1 MDFREIFNLSFDA
14 LKERKVRSALTIVMV
29 MVGSSLL
36 VAVNGIGA
44 GFTAF
49 FNEQF
54 SNLAPNILFVS
65 STQQDQNSNTGGPGI
80 GGVGT
85 PAPAK
90 ITLNSAVVNR
100 LKSIPFVDEVIPSY
114 QSQVDVESAGETK
127 SYSVL
132 AMDPTRLTV
141 IAPTLG
147 FVEGSSIRQN
157 DPSSILVAE
166 DVANPPG
173 EDTPFISLGQSV
185 KVRYSFVDPQ
195 TGKSEEE
202 TKNFVVSGIMES
214 TGNPTIDGALVI
226 GEDSGNSLFQKAGK
240 FDSLFVATQ
249 SSEFV
254 DVVEEEIRKLYG
266 NDIGITTVKAIL
278 ETIEE
283 FTGGINAFLS
293 SIAVVSLVVGA
304 VGIITTL
311 YTSVIERVKEI
322 GTLKAMGA
330 QNKTILVLFL
340 IEALLIGIFGAT
352 FGLVAGIGMGYG
364 LSATFGSNS
373 SSESSDNANDGT
385 EEVSTSTTSSDS
397 SLNPVYLARDMAIVW
412 VISVALSI
420 VAGLFPA
427 WKASRY
433 LPVEALRSQ

>member
-1 MDFREIFNLSFDA
+1 
-14 LKERKVRSALTIVMV
+14 MV

-65 STQQDQNSNTGGPGI
+65 STQQDENSETGGPGI
-80 GGVGT
+80 GGVG
-85 PAPAK
+85 APTTAK
-90 ITLNSAVVNR
+90 ITLNNAVVNR
-100 LKSIPFVDEVIPSY
+100 LKSIPFVEEVIPSY

-132 AMDPTRLTV
+132 SMDPTRLMV

-173 EDTPFISLGQSV
+173 EDTPFISLGQSI

-195 TGKSEEE
+195 TGESEQE

-214 TGNPTIDGALVI
+214 TGNPTIDEALVI
-226 GEDSGNSLFQKAGK
+226 NEDSGNALFQKAGK

-293 SIAVVSLVVGA
+293 SIAIVSLVVGA

-330 QNKTILVLFL
+330 QNRTILVLFL
-340 IEALLIGIFGAT
+340 IEALLIGIFGAS

-364 LSATFGSNS
+364 LSATFGSDS
-373 SSESSDNANDGT
+373 SSDNSNEVT
-385 EEVSTSTTSSDS
+385 EEVNSTATTSDDS
-397 SLNPVYLARDMAIVW
+397 SITPVYLAQDMAVVW
-412 VISVALSI
+412 VISVSLSML
-420 VAGLFPA
+420 AGLFPS

>member
-1 MDFREIFNLSFDA
+1 MDFRDILSLSFDA

-44 GFTAF
+44 GFSAF

-54 SNLAPNILFVS
+54 KNLAPNILFVS
-65 STQQDQNSNTGGPGI
+65 STQQDENSDTGGPGV
-80 GGVGT
+80 GGVG
-85 PAPAK
+85 APSTAK
-90 ITLNSAVVNR
+90 ITLNDAIVNR
-100 LKSIPFVDEVIPSY
+100 LRSIPFVEEVIPSY
-114 QSQVDVESAGETK
+114 QSQVDVESAGEIK
-127 SYSVL
+127 SFSVL
-132 AMDPTRLTV
+132 SMDPTKLTL

-195 TGKSEEE
+195 TGKSEQE
-202 TKNFVVSGIMES
+202 TKNFAVSGIMES
-214 TGNPTIDGALVI
+214 TGNPTIDEALVI
-226 GEDSGNSLFQKAGK
+226 NEDSGNSLFQKAGK

-254 DVVEEEIRKLYG
+254 DVVEDEIRKLYG

-293 SIAVVSLVVGA
+293 SIAIVALVVGA

-330 QNKTILVLFL
+330 QNRTILVLFL

-352 FGLVAGIGMGYG
+352 FGLVAGIGMGYA
-364 LSATFGSNS
+364 LSATFSSDSSDDS
-373 SSESSDNANDGT
+373 SSEKTGET
-385 EEVSTSTTSSDS
+385 ITTSSDES
-397 SLNPVYLARDMAIVW
+397 STTPIYLAQDMTGVW
-412 VISVALSI
+412 AISVSLSI
-420 VAGLFPA
+420 LAGLFPA

>member
-1 MDFREIFNLSFDA
+1 MDFRDIFSLSFDA
-14 LKERKVRSALTIVMV
+14 LKERKVRSALTIIMV

-65 STQQDQNSNTGGPGI
+65 STQQDENSETGGPGI
-80 GGVGT
+80 GGVG
-85 PAPAK
+85 APTTAK
-90 ITLNSAVVNR
+90 ITLNNAVVNR
-100 LKSIPFVDEVIPSY
+100 LKSIPFVEEVIPSY

-132 AMDPTRLTV
+132 SMDPTRLMV

-173 EDTPFISLGQSV
+173 EDTPFISLGQSI

-195 TGKSEEE
+195 TGESEQE

-214 TGNPTIDGALVI
+214 TGNPTIDEALVI
-226 GEDSGNSLFQKAGK
+226 NEDSGNALFQKAGK

-293 SIAVVSLVVGA
+293 SIAIVSLVVGA

-330 QNKTILVLFL
+330 QNRTILVLFL
-340 IEALLIGIFGAT
+340 IEALLIGIFGAS

-364 LSATFGSNS
+364 LSATFGSDS
-373 SSESSDNANDGT
+373 SSENSNEDT
-385 EEVSTSTTSSDS
+385 EEVSTTTTTSDDS
-397 SLNPVYLARDMAIVW
+397 SITPVYLAQDMAVVW
-412 VISVALSI
+412 VISVSLSML
-420 VAGLFPA
+420 AGLFPS

>member
-1 MDFREIFNLSFDA
+1 MDFRDILSLSFDA

-44 GFTAF
+44 GFSAF

-54 SNLAPNILFVS
+54 KNLAPNILFVS
-65 STQQDQNSNTGGPGI
+65 STQQDENSDTGGPGV
-80 GGVGT
+80 GGVG
-85 PAPAK
+85 APSTAK
-90 ITLNSAVVNR
+90 ITLNDAIVNR
-100 LKSIPFVDEVIPSY
+100 LRSIPFVEEVIPSY
-114 QSQVDVESAGETK
+114 QSQVDVESAGEIK
-127 SYSVL
+127 SFSVL
-132 AMDPTRLTV
+132 SMDPTKLTL

-195 TGKSEEE
+195 TGKSEQE
-202 TKNFVVSGIMES
+202 TKNFAVSGIMES
-214 TGNPTIDGALVI
+214 TGNPTIDEALVI
-226 GEDSGNSLFQKAGK
+226 NEDSGNSLFQKAGK

-254 DVVEEEIRKLYG
+254 DVVEDEIRKLYG

-293 SIAVVSLVVGA
+293 SIAIVALVVGA

-330 QNKTILVLFL
+330 QNRTILVLFL

-352 FGLVAGIGMGYG
+352 FGLVAGIGMGYA
-364 LSATFGSNS
+364 LSATFSSDSSDDS
-373 SSESSDNANDGT
+373 SSEKTG
-385 EEVSTSTTSSDS
+385 ETSTTSSDES
-397 SLNPVYLARDMAIVW
+397 STTPIYLAQDMTGVW
-412 VISVALSI
+412 AISVSLSI
-420 VAGLFPA
+420 LAGLFPA

>member
-1 MDFREIFNLSFDA
+1 MELA
-14 LKERKVRSALTIVMV
+14 LGLP
-29 MVGSSLL
+29 
-36 VAVNGIGA
+36 
-44 GFTAF
+44 AF

-65 STQQDQNSNTGGPGI
+65 STQQDENSETGGPGI
-80 GGVGT
+80 GGVG
-85 PAPAK
+85 APTTAK
-90 ITLNSAVVNR
+90 ITLNNAVVNR
-100 LKSIPFVDEVIPSY
+100 LKSIPFVEEVIPSY

-132 AMDPTRLTV
+132 SMDPTRLMV

-173 EDTPFISLGQSV
+173 EDTPFISLGQSI

-195 TGKSEEE
+195 TGESEQE

-214 TGNPTIDGALVI
+214 TGNPTIDEALVI
-226 GEDSGNSLFQKAGK
+226 NEDSGNALFQKAGK

-293 SIAVVSLVVGA
+293 SIAIVSLVVGA

-330 QNKTILVLFL
+330 QNRTILVLFL
-340 IEALLIGIFGAT
+340 IEALLIGIFGAS

-364 LSATFGSNS
+364 LSATFGSDS
-373 SSESSDNANDGT
+373 SSENSNEDT
-385 EEVSTSTTSSDS
+385 EEVSSTATTSDDS
-397 SLNPVYLARDMAIVW
+397 SITPVYLAQDMAVVW
-412 VISVALSI
+412 VISVSLSML
-420 VAGLFPA
+420 AGLFPS

>member
-1 MDFREIFNLSFDA
+1 MNFRDIFSLSFDA

-65 STQQDQNSNTGGPGI
+65 STQQDENSETGGPGI
-80 GGVGT
+80 GGVG
-85 PAPAK
+85 APTTAK
-90 ITLNSAVVNR
+90 ITLNNAVVNR
-100 LKSIPFVDEVIPSY
+100 LKSIPFVEEVIPSY

-132 AMDPTRLTV
+132 SMDPTRLMV

-173 EDTPFISLGQSV
+173 EDTPFISLGQSI

-195 TGKSEEE
+195 SGESEQE

-214 TGNPTIDGALVI
+214 TGNPTIDEALVI
-226 GEDSGNSLFQKAGK
+226 NEDSGNALFQKAGK

-293 SIAVVSLVVGA
+293 SIAIVSLVVGA

-330 QNKTILVLFL
+330 QNRTILVLFL
-340 IEALLIGIFGAT
+340 IEALLIGIFGAS

-364 LSATFGSNS
+364 LSATFGSDS
-373 SSESSDNANDGT
+373 SSENSNEDT
-385 EEVSTSTTSSDS
+385 EEVSTSATTSDDS
-397 SLNPVYLARDMAIVW
+397 SITPVYLAQDMAVVW
-412 VISVALSI
+412 VISVSLSML
-420 VAGLFPA
+420 AGLFPS

>member
-1 MDFREIFNLSFDA
+1 
-14 LKERKVRSALTIVMV
+14 
-29 MVGSSLL
+29 VG
-36 VAVNGIGA
+36 
-44 GFTAF
+44 
-49 FNEQF
+49 
-54 SNLAPNILFVS
+54 AP
-65 STQQDQNSNTGGPGI
+65 ST
-80 GGVGT
+80 
-85 PAPAK
+85 AK
-90 ITLNSAVVNR
+90 ITLNDAIVNR
-100 LKSIPFVDEVIPSY
+100 LRSIPFVEEVIPSY
-114 QSQVDVESAGETK
+114 QSQVDVESAGEIK
-127 SYSVL
+127 SFSVL
-132 AMDPTRLTV
+132 SMDPTKLTL

-195 TGKSEEE
+195 TGKSEQE

-214 TGNPTIDGALVI
+214 TGNPTIDEALVI
-226 GEDSGNSLFQKAGK
+226 NEDSGNSLFQKAGK

-254 DVVEEEIRKLYG
+254 DVVEDEIRKLYG

-293 SIAVVSLVVGA
+293 SIAIVALVVGA

-330 QNKTILVLFL
+330 QNRTILVLFL

-352 FGLVAGIGMGYG
+352 FGLVAGIGMGYA
-364 LSATFGSNS
+364 LSATFSSDSSDDS
-373 SSESSDNANDGT
+373 SSEKTGET
-385 EEVSTSTTSSDS
+385 ITTSSDES
-397 SLNPVYLARDMAIVW
+397 STTPIYLAQDMTGVW
-412 VISVALSI
+412 AISVSLSI
-420 VAGLFPA
+420 LAGLFPA

>member
-1 MDFREIFNLSFDA
+1 MDFRDIFSLSFDA
-14 LKERKVRSALTIVMV
+14 LKERKVRSALTIIMV

-65 STQQDQNSNTGGPGI
+65 STQQDENSETGGPGI
-80 GGVGT
+80 GGVG
-85 PAPAK
+85 APTTAK
-90 ITLNSAVVNR
+90 ITLNNAVVNR
-100 LKSIPFVDEVIPSY
+100 LKSIPFVEEVIPSY

-132 AMDPTRLTV
+132 SMDPTRLMV

-173 EDTPFISLGQSV
+173 EDTPFISLGQSI

-195 TGKSEEE
+195 TGESEQE

-214 TGNPTIDGALVI
+214 TGNPTIDEALVI
-226 GEDSGNSLFQKAGK
+226 NEDSGNALFQKAGK

-293 SIAVVSLVVGA
+293 SIAIVSLVVGA

-330 QNKTILVLFL
+330 QNRTILVLFL
-340 IEALLIGIFGAT
+340 IEALLIGIFGAS

-364 LSATFGSNS
+364 LSATFGSDS
-373 SSESSDNANDGT
+373 SSDNSNEVT
-385 EEVSTSTTSSDS
+385 EEVSTSTTTSDDS
-397 SLNPVYLARDMAIVW
+397 SITPVYLAQDMAVVW
-412 VISVALSI
+412 VISVSLSML
-420 VAGLFPA
+420 AGLFPS

>member
-1 MDFREIFNLSFDA
+1 MDFRDILSLSFDA

-44 GFTAF
+44 GFSAF

-54 SNLAPNILFVS
+54 KNLAPNILFVS
-65 STQQDQNSNTGGPGI
+65 STQQDENSDTGGPGV
-80 GGVGT
+80 GGVG
-85 PAPAK
+85 APSTAK
-90 ITLNSAVVNR
+90 ITLNDAIVNR
-100 LKSIPFVDEVIPSY
+100 LRSIPFVEEVIPSY
-114 QSQVDVESAGETK
+114 QSQVDVESAGEIK
-127 SYSVL
+127 SFSVL
-132 AMDPTRLTV
+132 SMDPTKLTL

-195 TGKSEEE
+195 TGKSEQE

-214 TGNPTIDGALVI
+214 TGNPTIDEALVI
-226 GEDSGNSLFQKAGK
+226 NEDSGNSLFQKAGK

-254 DVVEEEIRKLYG
+254 DVVEDEIRKLYG

-293 SIAVVSLVVGA
+293 SIAIVALVVGA

-330 QNKTILVLFL
+330 QNRTILVLFL

-352 FGLVAGIGMGYG
+352 FGLVAGIGMGYA
-364 LSATFGSNS
+364 LSATFSSDSSDDS
-373 SSESSDNANDGT
+373 SSEKTG
-385 EEVSTSTTSSDS
+385 ETSTTSSDES
-397 SLNPVYLARDMAIVW
+397 STTPIYLAQDMTGVW
-412 VISVALSI
+412 AISVSLSI
-420 VAGLFPA
+420 LAGLFPA

>member
-1 MDFREIFNLSFDA
+1 MDFRDILSLSFDA

-44 GFTAF
+44 GFSAF

-54 SNLAPNILFVS
+54 KNLAPNILFVS
-65 STQQDQNSNTGGPGI
+65 STQQDENSDTGGPGV
-80 GGVGT
+80 GGVG
-85 PAPAK
+85 APSTAK
-90 ITLNSAVVNR
+90 ITLNDAIVNR
-100 LKSIPFVDEVIPSY
+100 LRSIPFVEEVIPSY
-114 QSQVDVESAGETK
+114 QSQVDVESAGEIK
-127 SYSVL
+127 SFSVL
-132 AMDPTRLTV
+132 SMDPTKLTL

-195 TGKSEEE
+195 TGKSEQE

-214 TGNPTIDGALVI
+214 TGNPTIDEALVI
-226 GEDSGNSLFQKAGK
+226 NEDSGNSLFQKAGK

-254 DVVEEEIRKLYG
+254 DVVEDEIRKLYG

-293 SIAVVSLVVGA
+293 SIAIVALVVGA

-330 QNKTILVLFL
+330 QNRTILVLFL

-352 FGLVAGIGMGYG
+352 FGLVAGIGMGYA
-364 LSATFGSNS
+364 LSATFSSDSSDDS
-373 SSESSDNANDGT
+373 SSEKTGET
-385 EEVSTSTTSSDS
+385 ITTSSDES
-397 SLNPVYLARDMAIVW
+397 STTPIYLAQDMTGVW
-412 VISVALSI
+412 AISVSLSI
-420 VAGLFPA
+420 LAGLFPA

>member
-1 MDFREIFNLSFDA
+1 MDFRDIISLSFDA

-65 STQQDQNSNTGGPGI
+65 STQQDENSDTGGPGI
-80 GGVGT
+80 GGVGVPT
-85 PAPAK
+85 TAK
-90 ITLNSAVVNR
+90 ITLNNAVVNR
-100 LKSIPFVDEVIPSY
+100 LKSIPFVEEVIPSY

-132 AMDPTRLTV
+132 SMDPTRLMV

-173 EDTPFISLGQSV
+173 EDTPFISLGQSI

-195 TGKSEEE
+195 TGESEQE

-214 TGNPTIDGALVI
+214 TGNPTIDEALVI
-226 GEDSGNSLFQKAGK
+226 NEDSGNALFQKAGK

-293 SIAVVSLVVGA
+293 SIAIVSLVVGA

-330 QNKTILVLFL
+330 QNRTILVLFL
-340 IEALLIGIFGAT
+340 IEALLIGIFGAS

-364 LSATFGSNS
+364 LSATFGSDS
-373 SSESSDNANDGT
+373 SSEDSNEVT
-385 EEVSTSTTSSDS
+385 EEVSTTTTTSNES
-397 SLNPVYLARDMAIVW
+397 SITPVYLAQDMAVVW
-412 VISVALSI
+412 VISVSLSML
-420 VAGLFPA
+420 AGLFPS

>member
-1 MDFREIFNLSFDA
+1 MDFRDIFSLSFDA
-14 LKERKVRSALTIVMV
+14 LRERKVRSALTIIMV

-65 STQQDQNSNTGGPGI
+65 STQQDENSETGGPGI
-80 GGVGT
+80 GGVG
-85 PAPAK
+85 APTTAK
-90 ITLNSAVVNR
+90 ITLNNAVVNR
-100 LKSIPFVDEVIPSY
+100 LKSIPFVEEVIPSY

-132 AMDPTRLTV
+132 SMDPTRLMV

-173 EDTPFISLGQSV
+173 EDTPFISLGQSI

-195 TGKSEEE
+195 TGESEQE

-214 TGNPTIDGALVI
+214 TGNPTIDEALVI
-226 GEDSGNSLFQKAGK
+226 NEDSGNALFQKAGK

-249 SSEFV
+249 SSDFV

-293 SIAVVSLVVGA
+293 SIAIVSLVVGA

-330 QNKTILVLFL
+330 QNRTILVLFL
-340 IEALLIGIFGAT
+340 IEALLIGIFGAS

-364 LSATFGSNS
+364 LSATFGSDS
-373 SSESSDNANDGT
+373 SSDNSNEVT
-385 EEVSTSTTSSDS
+385 EEVSTTATTSDDS
-397 SLNPVYLARDMAIVW
+397 SITPVYLAQDMAVVW
-412 VISVALSI
+412 VISVSLSML
-420 VAGLFPA
+420 AGLFPS

>member
-1 MDFREIFNLSFDA
+1 MDFRDLFSLSFDA
-14 LKERKVRSALTIVMV
+14 LRERKVRSALTIVMV

-44 GFTAF
+44 GFSGF

-65 STQQDQNSNTGGPGI
+65 STQQDENSDTGGPAI
-80 GGVGT
+80 GGVG
-85 PAPAK
+85 APSTAK
-90 ITLNSAVVNR
+90 ITLNNAVVNR
-100 LKSIPFVDEVIPSY
+100 LKSIPFVEEVIPSY

-132 AMDPTRLTV
+132 SMDPTRLMV

-173 EDTPFISLGQSV
+173 EDTPFISLGQSI
-185 KVRYSFVDPQ
+185 KIRYSFVDPQ
-195 TGKSEEE
+195 TGESEQE

-214 TGNPTIDGALVI
+214 TGNPTIDEALVI
-226 GEDSGNSLFQKAGK
+226 NEDSGNALFQKAGK

-293 SIAVVSLVVGA
+293 SIAIVSLVVGA

-330 QNKTILVLFL
+330 QNRTILVLFL
-340 IEALLIGIFGAT
+340 IEALLIGIFGAS

-364 LSATFGSNS
+364 LSATFGSDS
-373 SSESSDNANDGT
+373 SSDNSNEVT
-385 EEVSTSTTSSDS
+385 EEVSTSTTTSDDS
-397 SLNPVYLARDMAIVW
+397 SITPVYLAQDMAVVW
-412 VISVALSI
+412 VISVSLSML
-420 VAGLFPA
+420 AGLFPS

>member
-1 MDFREIFNLSFDA
+1 M
-14 LKERKVRSALTIVMV
+14 
-29 MVGSSLL
+29 
-36 VAVNGIGA
+36 
-44 GFTAF
+44 
-49 FNEQF
+49 
-54 SNLAPNILFVS
+54 
-65 STQQDQNSNTGGPGI
+65 
-80 GGVGT
+80 
-85 PAPAK
+85 
-90 ITLNSAVVNR
+90 
-100 LKSIPFVDEVIPSY
+100 
-114 QSQVDVESAGETK
+114 
-127 SYSVL
+127 
-132 AMDPTRLTV
+132 
-141 IAPTLG
+141 
-147 FVEGSSIRQN
+147 
-157 DPSSILVAE
+157 
-166 DVANPPG
+166 
-173 EDTPFISLGQSV
+173 
-185 KVRYSFVDPQ
+185 
-195 TGKSEEE
+195 
-202 TKNFVVSGIMES
+202 
-214 TGNPTIDGALVI
+214 
-226 GEDSGNSLFQKAGK
+226 
-240 FDSLFVATQ
+240 
-249 SSEFV
+249 
-254 DVVEEEIRKLYG
+254 
-266 NDIGITTVKAIL
+266 
-278 ETIEE
+278 
-283 FTGGINAFLS
+283 
-293 SIAVVSLVVGA
+293 VGA

>member
-1 MDFREIFNLSFDA
+1 MDFRDIFSLSFDA

-65 STQQDQNSNTGGPGI
+65 STQQDENSETGGPGI
-80 GGVGT
+80 GGVG
-85 PAPAK
+85 APTTAK
-90 ITLNSAVVNR
+90 ITLNNAVVNR
-100 LKSIPFVDEVIPSY
+100 LKSIPFVEEVIPSY

-132 AMDPTRLTV
+132 SMDPTRLIV

-173 EDTPFISLGQSV
+173 EDTPFISLGQSI

-195 TGKSEEE
+195 TGESEQE

-214 TGNPTIDGALVI
+214 TGNPTIDEALVI
-226 GEDSGNSLFQKAGK
+226 NEDSGNALFQKAGK

-293 SIAVVSLVVGA
+293 SIAIVSLVVGA

-330 QNKTILVLFL
+330 QNRTILVLFL
-340 IEALLIGIFGAT
+340 IEALLIGIFGAS

-364 LSATFGSNS
+364 LSATFGSDS
-373 SSESSDNANDGT
+373 SSENSNEDT
-385 EEVSTSTTSSDS
+385 EEVSTTATTSDDS
-397 SLNPVYLARDMAIVW
+397 SITPVYLAQDMAVVW
-412 VISVALSI
+412 VISVSLSML
-420 VAGLFPA
+420 AGLFPS